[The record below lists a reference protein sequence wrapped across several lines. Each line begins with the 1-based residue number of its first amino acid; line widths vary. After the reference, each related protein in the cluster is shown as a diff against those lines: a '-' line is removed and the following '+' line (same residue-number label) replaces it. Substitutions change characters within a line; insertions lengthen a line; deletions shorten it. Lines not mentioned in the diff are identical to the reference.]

1 MTDLKRIANALEHLA
16 FPQIP
21 HQHECVIC
29 QTKKKPIKK
38 MPQSVVPDGSMLAR
52 VEKEIR
58 IRRMLAGPE
67 QPVGDS
73 FRYRELNKE
82 KP

>member
-1 MTDLKRIANALEHLA
+1 MMKHLNECGICEAKKR
-16 FPQIP
+16 
-21 HQHECVIC
+21 
-29 QTKKKPIKK
+29 PIKK
-38 MPQSVVPDGSMLAR
+38 MPQSVVPDGSTLAR

-82 KP
+82 RP

>member
-16 FPQIP
+16 FPQMT
-21 HQHECVIC
+21 HQHECQIC
-29 QTKKKPIKK
+29 QVKKKPIKR
-38 MPQSVVPDGSMLAR
+38 MPQSVVPDGSMLAK

-82 KP
+82 RP